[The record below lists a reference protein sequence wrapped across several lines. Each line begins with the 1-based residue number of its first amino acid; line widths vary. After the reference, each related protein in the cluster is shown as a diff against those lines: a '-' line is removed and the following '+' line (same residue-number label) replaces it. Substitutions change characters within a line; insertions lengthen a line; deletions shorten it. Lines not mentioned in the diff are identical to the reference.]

1 MPGYYDWKIRN
12 CPNGA
17 IAKAQS
23 LLETVDAIEP
33 DLHKIWDE
41 NGGSFPEK
49 INTLLASVVEKIDA
63 AEESLEAAKLE
74 LATLFP
80 GHPEGA

>member
-17 IAKAQS
+17 IAKAKS
-23 LLETVDAIEP
+23 LLETVEAVEP
-33 DLHKIWDE
+33 YLEKMWKD
-41 NGGSFPEK
+41 GSGSFTPEV
-49 INTLLASVVEKIDA
+49 NTLLASVVEKIDS
-63 AEESLEAAKLE
+63 AEDSLEAAKLE

-80 GHPEGA
+80 GHP